1 MPLTH
6 SKEVLH
12 PEDIP
17 LGLPAGRRPGIRV
30 LVPNGTVNADSVR
43 VVSKR
48 LIFFSLAVPS
58 TEKSMAST
66 TVLWECL
73 AKWRDGCLDEAEI
86 AQLLAVLTANPT
98 TRLSLQC
105 FPEMADDGSVASLH
119 VIQVSLLLPPDQI
132 GGGEVPQ
139 QIPATAREPE
149 PEAEGGSSSSA
160 ASLDKAP
167 IHKNQ
172 RHQQFVAWLV
182 DTYGLDYL
190 RSGSGVL
197 DVAGGAGGIAF
208 ELAFRRGIP
217 CVVVDPRPMKLN
229 ARQRRALKNRVNSQ
243 AVLAANPPSKNASWW
258 LAGATA
264 HTAATTTPPP
274 ASETASAPAQA
285 QAVSMDL
292 ATECEPESMGGLM
305 EVCSEVSQ
313 GGSAHEARTEE
324 ALTTPRV
331 PASYADAW
339 DEEGLPTSCLPR
351 QVLGYFDSAFVTSP
365 GTREVWEDCSI
376 VVGMHPDEATEPIVR
391 AARAAGKPFAVV
403 PCCVFAKAHPERRL
417 PNGRHVESHEEF
429 CEYLEGLDDATG
441 SGEPRAER
449 QHQREGEQAHAA
461 PGAGVAAAGGAY
473 AYAHRTAT
481 LGFVGRN
488 IVVYSEPKV
497 DVVPAS

>member
-1 MPLTH
+1 M
-6 SKEVLH
+6 
-12 PEDIP
+12 
-17 LGLPAGRRPGIRV
+17 LP
-30 LVPNGTVNADSVR
+30 
-43 VVSKR
+43 
-48 LIFFSLAVPS
+48 
-58 TEKSMAST
+58 
-66 TVLWECL
+66 
-73 AKWRDGCLDEAEI
+73 RDG
-86 AQLLAVLTANPT
+86 
-98 TRLSLQC
+98 
-105 FPEMADDGSVASLH
+105 DDGSVASLH

-139 QIPATAREPE
+139 QSRTAREPE
-149 PEAEGGSSSSA
+149 PEAEA
-160 ASLDKAP
+160 AQLLCRCWPAP

-376 VVGMHPDEATEPIVR
+376 VVGMHRTRRRSRLCAPRGQRASRLRSSR
-391 AARAAGKPFAVV
+391 AASSPKRSGAPAAQRPA
-403 PCCVFAKAHPERRL
+403 RRI
-417 PNGRHVESHEEF
+417 PRGIY
-429 CEYLEGLDDATG
+429 EYLEGLDDATG

-449 QHQREGEQAHAA
+449 QHQREGDRRMRLQVLELQPLAARTPMRTERPHWGLWGATSSSTRSQRWMSYLRVDLLDAWPDPSKRPACRVHHAA
-461 PGAGVAAAGGAY
+461 SCERPQAPP
-473 AYAHRTAT
+473 RTVFSSLLFRSVT
-481 LGFVGRN
+481 E
-488 IVVYSEPKV
+488 S
-497 DVVPAS
+497 